1 MYIYIYTRS
10 IVIHNY
16 PYIDHISIYQS
27 PVDAGWIPIF
37 GHVLLAKP
45 HWIPWKMTWNPT
57 KSYEIPLLVS
67 PKSRWLGQN
76 HHRQGRSVRD
86 GIPCGPTTGDE
97 TKVAGL
103 IDLVSLWFQRTVWC
117 PDYPGPN
124 NGICWNILEF
134 TNDGIWW
141 MVCHFTNYNGNTSCN
156 RATNVLTWGF

>member
-1 MYIYIYTRS
+1 MTFA
-10 IVIHNY
+10 V
-16 PYIDHISIYQS
+16 QS
-27 PVDAGWIPIF
+27 PWQIPSELWTKIQLCLIEWHGKSHEF
-37 GHVLLAKP
+37 QLNLMENPGKS

-76 HHRQGRSVRD
+76 HHRQGRSGWD

-103 IDLVSLWFQRTVWC
+103 IGLVSLWFQRTVWC
-117 PDYPGPN
+117 PEYPGPN